1 LNRDKL
7 LLRKFCGILHF
18 SNFAI
23 VLILFYMK
31 LYFILIWIVAF
42 SELGAQ
48 VQFEDRTAFYNINHF
63 YGEGT
68 AGGGVSMA
76 DFTGDGLDDLTLAAS
91 DGSEIYFFENTGNG
105 LRKLD
110 LLPFLKEEVKHLLWV
125 DFDNDGDKDLFVAL
139 ADNYNRLFVNN
150 GQLMLEDKTESLGL
164 PTDIYTSFGA
174 CFGDYN
180 RDGWLD
186 LYVGV
191 RRIERDGLPNISRLF
206 ANKGGFFEEVTI
218 SSGTEDGGKTPF
230 CSSFI
235 DYNNDKWPDIYTA
248 HDRRRGN
255 TMLRNNKNG
264 TFTDVSVA
272 TGTELKMDGMSVS
285 NGDFN
290 NDGFLDI
297 YVSNSEAGNALFVNQ
312 QGTKF
317 KNQALE
323 RGVAFQSVAWGTNF
337 LDGDNDGDLDLYVS
351 GMLPGRNAVNSQ
363 YYVNLF
369 PGEIF
374 IKGAKITSDTASS
387 FNNAVGDL
395 NNDGYPDLAVINVG
409 PWPSFVFIN
418 KGGANNYVKIR
429 LQGVLSNREG
439 IGATIKAYHG
449 FRKQFRYTSC
459 GIGFMGQNS
468 DTEIIGMG
476 NASQL
481 DSVIVVWPTGHTDRF
496 YNLTA
501 GTTHILKEGS
511 TTGFIQVDPD
521 VELLQVNTDDPVS
534 GNENSGIKIW
544 PNPVSEGILY
554 VAFPEKAGSKEYS
567 FFEFINTSGQLVF
580 SGFVQGEAV
589 QTIHTDHFDAG
600 LYILKATSGA
610 TNYFKKL
617 IVLPK

>member
-1 LNRDKL
+1 MR
-7 LLRKFCGILHF
+7 HY
-18 SNFAI
+18 
-23 VLILFYMK
+23 LILF
-31 LYFILIWIVAF
+31 WIVAF
-42 SELGAQ
+42 CDLEAQ
-48 VQFEDRTAFYNINHF
+48 VQFEDRTSFYNINHV

-76 DFTGDGLDDLTLAAS
+76 DFTGDGLDDLTLASS
-91 DGSEIYFFENTGNG
+91 DGREIYFFENTGNG

-110 LLPFLKEEVKHLLWV
+110 LLPSFKEEVKHLLWV

-139 ADNYNRLFVNN
+139 ADNYNRLFVND
-150 GQLMLEDKTESLGL
+150 GTLVLEDKTVSLGL
-164 PTDIYTSFGA
+164 PADTYTSFGA

-218 SSGTEDGGKTPF
+218 ASGTEDGGKTPF

-418 KGGANNYVKIR
+418 KGGSSNYVKVR
-429 LQGVLSNREG
+429 LKGILSNREG
-439 IGATIKAYHG
+439 IGATVKAYHG
-449 FRKQFRYTSC
+449 FRKQFRFTSC

-468 DTEIIGMG
+468 DTEIIGIG
-476 NASQL
+476 NAPKL
-481 DSVIVVWPTGHTDRF
+481 DSLIVVWPTGHTDRL
-496 YNLTA
+496 YNLSA
-501 GTTHILKEGS
+501 GTTHILEEGS

-521 VELLQVNTDDPVS
+521 VELLQVNTDDS
-534 GNENSGIKIW
+534 ASEEAFSGIKLW
-544 PNPVSEGILY
+544 PNPVSEGSIFIELLCNDSL
-554 VAFPEKAGSKEYS
+554 KKDS
-567 FFEFINTSGQLVF
+567 FFEILNTSGQRVY
-580 SGFVQGEAV
+580 SGVVHGES
-589 QTIHTDHFDAG
+589 IHPVNIDHLDAG
-600 LYILKATSGA
+600 LYIVKTVDG
-610 TNYFKKL
+610 TINHVKKL

>member
-1 LNRDKL
+1 MR
-7 LLRKFCGILHF
+7 CC
-18 SNFAI
+18 
-23 VLILFYMK
+23 ILF
-31 LYFILIWIVAF
+31 IWIVAVNN
-42 SELGAQ
+42 LTAQ
-48 VQFEDRTAFYNINHF
+48 GQFLDKTPFYNINHT

-68 AGGGVSMA
+68 AGGGVSFA
-76 DFTGDGLDDLTLAAS
+76 DFTGDGLDDLTLASS
-91 DGSEIYFFENTGNG
+91 DGQEIYFFENTGSG

-110 LLPFLKEEVKHLLWV
+110 LLPFLKEEIKHLLWV

-139 ADNYNRLFVNN
+139 ADNYNRLYVNN
-150 GQLMLEDKTESLGL
+150 GQLMLEDKTASLGL

-206 ANKGGFFEEVTI
+206 ANKGGFFEEVTL
-218 SSGTEDGGKTPF
+218 SSGAEDGGKTPF

-235 DYNNDKWPDIYTA
+235 DFNNDKWPDIYTA
-248 HDRRRGN
+248 HDRLRGN

-264 TFTDVSVA
+264 TFTDVSIA

-290 NDGFLDI
+290 NDGFMDL

-312 QGTKF
+312 GGTKF

-351 GMLPGRNAVNSQ
+351 GMLPGKNAINSQ

-374 IKGAKITSDTASS
+374 IKGVKIASDTASS

-395 NNDGYPDLAVINVG
+395 NNDGYPDIGVINVG
-409 PWPSFVFIN
+409 PYPSLLFIN

-429 LQGVLSNREG
+429 LKGVLSNREG
-439 IGATIKAYHG
+439 IGASIKAYHG
-449 FRKQFRYTSC
+449 LRKQLRYTSC

-468 DTEIIGMG
+468 DTEIIGIG
-476 NASQL
+476 NAQKL

-496 YNLTA
+496 FNLSA
-501 GTTHILKEGS
+501 GKVHSLEEGS
-511 TTGFIQVDPD
+511 STGMIQVDSD
-521 VELLQVNTDDPVS
+521 VELLQVNTQDPS
-534 GNENSGIKIW
+534 IENGSSYLKIW
-544 PNPVSEGILY
+544 PNPVTNGR
-554 VAFPEKAGSKEYS
+554 
-567 FFEFINTSGQLVF
+567 FFMEWV
-580 SGFVQGEAV
+580 GEAYSKNTRNFEIIDTAGRPV
-589 QTIHTDHFDAG
+589 YSGCIFANILQTIDLSQFLPG
-600 LYILKATSGA
+600 LYILKIENGGV
-610 TNYFKKL
+610 YHYKKL
-617 IVLPK
+617 ILLPG